1 MVAAGLPEPTA
12 GIDPL
17 VVEARGRPVKCGGS
31 WRSRA
36 TGAALGLL
44 HPQILSL
51 EAVPLKGGRSLSP

>member
-1 MVAAGLPEPTA
+1 MVAAGLPEPTD

-17 VVEARGRPVKCGGS
+17 VVEAHGRPVKCAGS
-31 WRSRA
+31 WRSCA
-36 TGAALGLL
+36 TGASLGLL